1 MKMRQ
6 TVKKTEIIVA
16 FARKNMEESSKENK
30 IIHTFASGMGRRLRQ
45 VIDFVMAPVSRNPVF
60 YIAVILLFS
69 TSIIFVIYGRCS
81 RMRAGLEMFAD
92 VYVLCLLMMLV
103 PLQWRT
109 PVKGVVFSLLS
120 IIGVTDMVCF
130 QVMGTALLPNVVQTW
145 MQSFTCERP
154 LAG

>member
-1 MKMRQ
+1 
-6 TVKKTEIIVA
+6 
-16 FARKNMEESSKENK
+16 
-30 IIHTFASGMGRRLRQ
+30 
-45 VIDFVMAPVSRNPVF
+45 MAPVSRNPVF

-69 TSIIFVIYGRCS
+69 ISIIFVIYGRCS

-103 PLQWRT
+103 PRKWRT
-109 PVKGVVFSLLS
+109 PVKGVVFSLLY

-145 MQSFTCERP
+145 MQTNMQEATEAVGFYLSPKLLATP
-154 LAG
+154 LSLLLLLPFAIHYLPRRSRCCSCSLSPSII